1 MVIYHFEEY
10 KLAKKMVT
18 ELPKLIKIV
27 DKSINDLAQYT
38 HYIDVVAIVWELN
51 QLSILLNSKYVYYL
65 NIYNK
70 KALYL

>member
-10 KLAKKMVT
+10 KLSKRMIE

-38 HYIDVVAIVWELN
+38 HYIDVVSVVWELN
-51 QLSILLNSKYVYYL
+51 QLSILLNSKYAYYL
-65 NIYNK
+65 KIYKN